1 MTCIDSCIAGILRM
15 AYCHN
20 MHFGK
25 YPIIKQRKPKHS
37 HGRHDLTKRLRVNMN
52 MKNQKKPQ
60 ETKSNGIAYGI
71 SIGML
76 VGVALGCWLDNL
88 ALWMCVGIAIG
99 VGVGSAIDSAKSKKD
114 K

>member
-1 MTCIDSCIAGILRM
+1 MQIIRKNRISVLFRPPNLQKAILGSR
-15 AYCHN
+15 ALD
-20 MHFGK
+20 K
-25 YPIIKQRKPKHS
+25 KK
-37 HGRHDLTKRLRVNMN
+37 LRTNAN

-88 ALWMCVGIAIG
+88 ALWVCIGIAVG
-99 VGVGSAIDSAKSKKD
+99 VGVGSAIDLAKSKKN